1 MQYVTDYR
9 PIEILL
15 ENIKCP
21 NIRGTIIANL
31 NITAVNEVGLNI
43 KKFRV
48 QTYDGSGNMARKQQ
62 GAANQLKLKTGNEN
76 ATYFH
81 RAPHE
86 LNLAGLKL
94 SKVPDIY
101 NIVCLL
107 QALGKFFVN
116 SPKREQE
123 LQRCIRSNV
132 EEKQFNTVKKRSNHF
147 VRPHG

>member
-1 MQYVTDYR
+1 MK
-9 PIEILL
+9 ILL
-15 ENIKCP
+15 ENIKYP
-21 NIRGTIIANL
+21 NICGTIIANL
-31 NITAVNEVGLNI
+31 NIIAVNEVGLNI

-81 RAPHE
+81 RASRE
-86 LNLAGLKL
+86 LNLAGLKS

-123 LQRCIRSNV
+123 LERCIRSNV
-132 EEKQFNTVKKRSNHF
+132 E
-147 VRPHG
+147 

>member
-9 PIEILL
+9 PIEIVL

-43 KKFRV
+43 KKFRF
-48 QTYDGSGNMARKQQ
+48 QAYDGSGNMARKQQ

-81 RAPHE
+81 RAPH
-86 LNLAGLKL
+86 
-94 SKVPDIY
+94 S
-101 NIVCLL
+101 
-107 QALGKFFVN
+107 
-116 SPKREQE
+116 
-123 LQRCIRSNV
+123 
-132 EEKQFNTVKKRSNHF
+132 
-147 VRPHG
+147 